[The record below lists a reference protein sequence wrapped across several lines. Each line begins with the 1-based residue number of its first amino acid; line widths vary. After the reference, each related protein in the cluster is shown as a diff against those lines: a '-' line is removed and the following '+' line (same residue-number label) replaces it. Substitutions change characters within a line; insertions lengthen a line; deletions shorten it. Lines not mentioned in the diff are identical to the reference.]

1 MRPRNE
7 VVDQKSRSFIEAARR
22 DQIVQAAIAT
32 LSELGYAKTSFARI
46 AEHAGISAGLI
57 SYHFDDKSELFQQV
71 VADINALMDGWLTEH
86 IGDAGTYREALQR
99 LIEGFVL
106 FCDSHRAHV
115 LALGQVLAGVG
126 GQENGA
132 LVRSQREQSVGQ
144 IEQMLREGQ
153 EHGEFRDF
161 SPRLMAVTLLG
172 SLEAIPGEL
181 FARPGTD
188 VAAYAKELSMTY
200 DLAVRRSRLSR
211 ITRG

>member
-7 VVDQKSRSFIEAARR
+7 AADQKTRSFIEAARR
-22 DQIVQAAIAT
+22 DQIVAAAIAT
-32 LSELGYAKTSFARI
+32 LAESGYAKTSFARI

-57 SYHFDDKSELFQQV
+57 SYHFDNKSELFQQV
-71 VADINALMDGWLTEH
+71 IADINALMDGWLTQH
-86 IGDAGTYREALQR
+86 IGDADSYREALQR

-106 FCDSHRAHV
+106 FCDSHRSHV
-115 LALGQVLAGVG
+115 LALGQVLAGAG
-126 GQENGA
+126 GQENGE

-161 SPRLMAVTLLG
+161 SPRVLAVALLG

-181 FARPGTD
+181 FAHPETD

>member
-7 VVDQKSRSFIEAARR
+7 ATDQKPRSFIEAARR
-22 DQIVQAAIAT
+22 DQIVAAAIET
-32 LSELGYAKTSFARI
+32 LAELGYAKTSFARI

-57 SYHFDDKSELFQQV
+57 SYHFDNKSELFQQV
-71 VADINALMDGWLTEH
+71 VADINGLMDGWLTEH
-86 IGDAGTYREALQR
+86 IGDAGSYREALQR
-99 LIEGFVL
+99 LIEGFVV
-106 FCDSHRAHV
+106 FCDTHRAQV
-115 LALGQVLAGVG
+115 LALGQLLAGVG
-126 GQENGA
+126 GHENGE

-161 SPRLMAVTLLG
+161 SPRFMAVTLLG
-172 SLEAIPGEL
+172 SIEAIPAEL
-181 FARPGTD
+181 FASPDTD

-211 ITRG
+211 MTRG

>member
-7 VVDQKSRSFIEAARR
+7 AADQRSRSFIEAARR
-22 DQIVQAAIAT
+22 DQIVQAAVET
-32 LSELGYAKTSFARI
+32 LAEVGYAKASFARI

-57 SYHFDDKSELFQQV
+57 SYHFDHKAELFQQV
-71 VADINALMDGWLTEH
+71 VEDINALMDTWLTRH

-115 LALGQVLAGVG
+115 LALGQVLAGAG
-126 GQENGA
+126 GQENRE

-161 SPRLMAVTLLG
+161 SPRFVAVALLG

-181 FARPGTD
+181 FARPDTD

-200 DLAVRRSRLSR
+200 DLAVRKSRLSR

>member
-1 MRPRNE
+1 MRTRNE
-7 VVDQKSRSFIEAARR
+7 ATDQKSRSFIEAARR
-22 DQIVQAAIAT
+22 DQIVRAAIET
-32 LSELGYAKTSFARI
+32 LADVGYGKASFARI

-57 SYHFDDKSELFQQV
+57 SYHFDHKAELFQQV
-71 VADINALMDGWLTEH
+71 VADINALMDAWLTDH
-86 IGDAGTYREALQR
+86 IGDAETYREALRR
-99 LIEGFVL
+99 LVEGFVL

-115 LALGQVLAGVG
+115 LALGQLLSGAG
-126 GQENGA
+126 GQENRE
-132 LVRSQREQSVGQ
+132 LVGSQREQSIGQ
-144 IEQMLREGQ
+144 LEQLLREGQ

-161 SPRLMAVTLLG
+161 SPRLMAVALLG
-172 SLEAIPGEL
+172 SLEAVPQEL